1 MKSERRTISTHWS
14 ATFSPCRDMSIR
26 FAGNTLFLSYWT
38 KCCAPSLGETNRC
51 RIFGHVQY
59 TSIAILS
66 PRLWEKHRLNGGSEP
81 PPHVQTALANC
92 ECHSKRSLQ
101 TGGACEQEMKAL
113 ESGKLNGTCQAE
125 RAQQWQCWWHGCCP
139 AEGSETCQVKLWHP
153 RTAETN
159 NTIPVWFPCMFLN
172 RGVHGQLLG
181 RLFFKSFVRRMKS
194 FSSKQ
199 RVHTEE
205 FLR

>member
-1 MKSERRTISTHWS
+1 MKLERRTISTHWS

-113 ESGKLNGTCQAE
+113 ESGKLNGTAFKPSAAPVKQKELSSGSAGGMAV
-125 RAQQWQCWWHGCCP
+125 AQLR
-139 AEGSETCQVKLWHP
+139 EVKVARSSSGIPGQLKP
-153 RTAETN
+153 
-159 NTIPVWFPCMFLN
+159 TIPSPFGSLVCF
-172 RGVHGQLLG
+172 
-181 RLFFKSFVRRMKS
+181 
-194 FSSKQ
+194 
-199 RVHTEE
+199 
-205 FLR
+205 